1 MNHFKQV
8 ADSVSIK
15 PQPTEQDLQ
24 HTKPQDSEGAF
35 EIFFS
40 TASIGILPGR
50 TINFQDVQ

>member
-8 ADSVSIK
+8 ADSVFIK
-15 PQPTEQDLQ
+15 PQPTKQDLQ